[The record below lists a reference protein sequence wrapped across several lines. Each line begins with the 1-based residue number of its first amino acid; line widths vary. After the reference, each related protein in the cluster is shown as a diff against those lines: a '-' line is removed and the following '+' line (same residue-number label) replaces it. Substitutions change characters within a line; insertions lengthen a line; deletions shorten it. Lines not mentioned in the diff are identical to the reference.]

1 MRSCQSYLR
10 RVGQFFIEHGNF
22 LHKNLVGQRRQ
33 STASLTAST
42 ALPPTPDM
50 SPGGPMSQ
58 PSPMELEA
66 AVFFAAKFVWNDIL
80 CSAVEKKIPCA
91 PDTHRK
97 LLADDEFSS
106 AFKDITGCE
115 TWIVTAI
122 MDVSALEIKK
132 SEKLVQGNLSIRDLA
147 SQADKI
153 ERVVEREMERL
164 SSSISLPQQSH
175 GEPGDNTSSHH
186 LIQTLIFGY
195 AVLIH
200 LNTVV
205 SGALTGVP
213 EIHQNISRAMLAW
226 EMLRSTTSPR
236 YLAWAYSTSA
246 SLATGSQREVFQNAV
261 VHMAQLDVDL
271 GSLREFI
278 HGVEECWRETDKH
291 SSDHGNI
298 PCDWREIHKRA
309 NLNILFV

>member
-1 MRSCQSYLR
+1 MLQ
-10 RVGQFFIEHGNF
+10 H
-22 LHKNLVGQRRQ
+22 
-33 STASLTAST
+33 
-42 ALPPTPDM
+42 
-50 SPGGPMSQ
+50 SPL
-58 PSPMELEA
+58 ELEA
-66 AVFFAAKFVWNDIL
+66 AVFFAAKFVWNDVL

-97 LLADDEFSS
+97 LLTDDKFSS
-106 AFKDITGCE
+106 VFKDITGCE
-115 TWIVTAI
+115 TWIMTAI

-132 SEKLVQGNLSIRDLA
+132 GDQLAQGNLSIRELA
-147 SQADKI
+147 SQADNI

-164 SSSISLPQQSH
+164 SNSIGLPQQSH
-175 GEPGDNTSSHH
+175 GEQPDKTSPHH
-186 LIQTLIFGY
+186 LIQTFIFGY

-213 EIHQNISRAMLAW
+213 EIHQNISRAILAW
-226 EMLRSTTSPR
+226 EMLPSTTSPR

-246 SLATGSQREVFQNAV
+246 SLATGSQRDVFKNAV
-261 VHMAQLDVDL
+261 VHMSQLDANL
-271 GSLREFI
+271 GSLRESI

-291 SSDHGNI
+291 SSDHCNI
-298 PCDWREIHKRA
+298 PRDWREIHKRA